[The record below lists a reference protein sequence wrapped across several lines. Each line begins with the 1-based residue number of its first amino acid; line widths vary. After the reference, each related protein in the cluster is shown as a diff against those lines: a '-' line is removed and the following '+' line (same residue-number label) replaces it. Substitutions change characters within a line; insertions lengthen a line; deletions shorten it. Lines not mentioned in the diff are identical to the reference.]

1 MTEKTNLQSKIH
13 SASAGHLLL
22 DYVSQRFRYQ
32 TRDHW
37 QEMIEEGYL
46 TLNGKKANPETILR
60 SGDLVS
66 YQTVLNEPEVD
77 KNIQIIHDEKSFLI
91 ADKPGW
97 LPSHSDGNFIKNTF
111 IYLIR
116 EKLKAQGW
124 GGQAH
129 LVHRLD
135 RETSG
140 LMVVAKSREAARSL
154 ARQFETGQVK
164 KTYSAIVQGVVT
176 HDFFE
181 VDGSI
186 GPDPQSQISVRRALQ
201 PEGEP
206 GGQRAFTQFEVL
218 RRMAGSTLVL
228 CKPQTG
234 RTGQIRVHLASQ
246 GHPLVHDKLYG
257 RTDEEFLEFVR
268 QSKAGWSDENGGRP
282 PRHFLHAGRL
292 ELLHPLTGQAL
303 EFESNWPD
311 DMRAFLEKE
320 P

>member
-13 SASAGHLLL
+13 AASAGHPLL

-32 TRDHW
+32 TRDYW
-37 QEMIEEGYL
+37 REMIEEGFL
-46 TLNGKKANPETILR
+46 TLNGSKAKPETILR
-60 SGDLVS
+60 TGDILS

-77 KNIQIIHDEKSFLI
+77 KNIQVLHEEKSFLV

-111 IYLIR
+111 IYLLR
-116 EKLKAQGW
+116 EKLKTQGW

-154 ARQFETGQVK
+154 ARQFEAGQVK
-164 KTYSAIVQGVVT
+164 KTYWAIVQGVVKN
-176 HDFFE
+176 DFFD
-181 VDGSI
+181 VGGAI
-186 GPDPQSQISVRRALQ
+186 GPDPQSQISVRRAVR

-206 GGQRAFTQFEVL
+206 GCQRAFTQFEVL
-218 RRMAGSTLVL
+218 RRTARNTLVL
-228 CKPQTG
+228 CRPQTG

-268 QSKAGWSDENGGRP
+268 QSKTGWSDKAGGRP

-292 ELLHPLTGQAL
+292 ELFHPLTGKSL
-303 EFESNWPD
+303 EFETQWPD
-311 DMRAFLEKE
+311 DMRTFLANK
-320 P
+320 